1 MSKLLISSLPGS
13 ESFLNPTLEGG
24 PFFGRRERA
33 VEFSLKRDGYAK
45 CKEEEE
51 KEEEKEEEAER
62 GVGESEEKSCPA
74 RPAVS
79 LSKAVEKTKPLT
91 R

>member
-1 MSKLLISSLPGS
+1 M
-13 ESFLNPTLEGG
+13 
-24 PFFGRRERA
+24 
-33 VEFSLKRDGYAK
+33 EFSLKRDGYAK
-45 CKEEEE
+45 CKEEQ
-51 KEEEKEEEAER
+51 EKEEEAER

-79 LSKAVEKTKPLT
+79 LSKAVGKPKPLT

>member
-1 MSKLLISSLPGS
+1 M
-13 ESFLNPTLEGG
+13 
-24 PFFGRRERA
+24 
-33 VEFSLKRDGYAK
+33 EFSLQRDGYAK
-45 CKEEEE
+45 C

-79 LSKAVEKTKPLT
+79 LSKAVGKPKPL
-91 R
+91 RR